1 MGSEWRECRREDIA
15 APSRNALVGG
25 PFGSDLVSSDYVP
38 RGVPVIRGENVS
50 LGRWVAGDF
59 AFVSEQKADR
69 LAANTAGPL
78 DLVFTQRGANH
89 YRQVALVAA
98 EAPDRCVISQSQ
110 MKLTV
115 DPRSADP
122 LFIYYLMRA
131 PEQQAY
137 LQRNA
142 IQTGVPHTNL
152 SILRRMPIRIPPLS
166 QQRRIAAVLG
176 ALDDKI
182 ELSRRMSQTLE
193 SMARALFK
201 SWFVDFDP
209 VRAKAAG
216 RDPGLPLKIADL
228 FPDSFEDSELGEIP
242 KGWRLGTIG
251 LIADVV
257 DCSHAK
263 KPDRRENGRLLLQL
277 TNIRSDGVLDT
288 SDKYLI
294 DAADYEAWTVRIEAS
309 PGDCVITNVGR
320 VGAVAQIPAGVTAA
334 LGRNM
339 TAVRC
344 RRDWAYPT
352 FLVEALRCGAMLD
365 EISRKTDAGTILD
378 ALNVRSIPSLRVVVP
393 SQGVLAGFDAAARP
407 LRAAMESVE
416 QQRGSL
422 QNLRDALLHILVS
435 GQLPTSTEA
444 YGAVRAAS

>member
-1 MGSEWRECRREDIA
+1 MGSEWRECRLEDIA

-166 QQRRIAAVLG
+166 QQ
-176 ALDDKI
+176 
-182 ELSRRMSQTLE
+182 
-193 SMARALFK
+193 
-201 SWFVDFDP
+201 
-209 VRAKAAG
+209 
-216 RDPGLPLKIADL
+216 
-228 FPDSFEDSELGEIP
+228 
-242 KGWRLGTIG
+242 
-251 LIADVV
+251 
-257 DCSHAK
+257 
-263 KPDRRENGRLLLQL
+263 
-277 TNIRSDGVLDT
+277 
-288 SDKYLI
+288 
-294 DAADYEAWTVRIEAS
+294 
-309 PGDCVITNVGR
+309 
-320 VGAVAQIPAGVTAA
+320 
-334 LGRNM
+334 
-339 TAVRC
+339 
-344 RRDWAYPT
+344 
-352 FLVEALRCGAMLD
+352 
-365 EISRKTDAGTILD
+365 
-378 ALNVRSIPSLRVVVP
+378 
-393 SQGVLAGFDAAARP
+393 
-407 LRAAMESVE
+407 
-416 QQRGSL
+416 
-422 QNLRDALLHILVS
+422 
-435 GQLPTSTEA
+435 
-444 YGAVRAAS
+444 

>member
-1 MGSEWRECRREDIA
+1 MASEWRECRLEDIA

-38 RGVPVIRGENVS
+38 SGVPVIRGENVS

-59 AFVSEQKADR
+59 AFVSAEKAVR

-89 YRQVALVAA
+89 YRQVALVPAM
-98 EAPDRCVISQSQ
+98 APERFLISQSQ

-115 DPRSADP
+115 DPSAADP

-166 QQRRIAAVLG
+166 QQRRIAAELG

-182 ELSRRMSQTLE
+182 ELNRRVSQTLE

-209 VRAKAAG
+209 VRAKAEG
-216 RDPGLPLKIADL
+216 RDSELPSHLADL
-228 FPDSFEDSELGEIP
+228 LPSSFADSELGEIP
-242 KGWRLGTIG
+242 SGWR
-251 LIADVV
+251 V
-257 DCSHAK
+257 
-263 KPDRRENGRLLLQL
+263 
-277 TNIRSDGVLDT
+277 
-288 SDKYLI
+288 
-294 DAADYEAWTVRIEAS
+294 
-309 PGDCVITNVGR
+309 
-320 VGAVAQIPAGVTAA
+320 
-334 LGRNM
+334 
-339 TAVRC
+339 
-344 RRDWAYPT
+344 
-352 FLVEALRCGAMLD
+352 CGLD
-365 EISRKTDAGTILD
+365 EIADFLNGLALQRFPPRGGRALPVIKIAQLHAGNTDGADEASADIPNGYIIKDGDVLFSWSGSLAVELWCGGRG
-378 ALNVRSIPSLRVVVP
+378 ALNQHLFKVTSDRYPKWFYYLWTSEH
-393 SQGVLAGFDAAARP
+393 LANFREIAAGKATTMGHIQRGHMTAARVLVPPEALLDGMSGSIEP
-407 LRAAMESVE
+407 LIEACATARFNSRLVAA
-416 QQRGSL
+416 
-422 QNLRDALLHILVS
+422 LRDGLLPRLITGGPAVL
-435 GQLPTSTEA
+435 GQDAPSIGE
-444 YGAVRAAS
+444 G